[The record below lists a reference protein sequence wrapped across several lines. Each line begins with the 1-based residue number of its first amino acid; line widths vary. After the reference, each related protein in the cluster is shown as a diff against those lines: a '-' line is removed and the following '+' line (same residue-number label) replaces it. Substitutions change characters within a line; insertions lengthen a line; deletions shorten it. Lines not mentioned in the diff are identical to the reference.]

1 MRCHARS
8 NLTRHPREQ
17 EPQRVILANDALT
30 IPYLRGMIVDRPM
43 V

>member
-8 NLTRHPREQ
+8 NLTRHARQ
-17 EPQRVILANDALT
+17 QVPQRVMLAIDALI
-30 IPYLRGMIVDRPM
+30 IPYLRGMIADRPM